1 MKKNY
6 FSNNYS
12 KQQKNNTYR
21 LNTEPSYI
29 PHKTEVSYQNNH
41 LSSQG
46 TTGET
51 KYIQTEKNLS
61 PKLIHK
67 ERPKQKGKKSN
78 ENKLYDLQHTLTIN
92 VKIIQDFLKPE
103 TLPQLNNQKIKKLQN
118 KIELISKLIIER
130 QSLKKEKEKEHGK
143 KLVNNQIYQE
153 VKRRKEENIK
163 MYKDTFEEYIGF
175 SKKKDITIRKS
186 NKKFNEI
193 QIYIRR
199 ESQSF
204 PKYKRIYANFS
215 MDNFIL
221 ENENMLRLKEKINSS
236 IAQRNITMPLLV
248 KEIEDMKNKN
258 YENNININTDNN
270 LNKIKDKRDA
280 EKKLEG
286 YMLIGEDILKDYENR
301 NFQIEQIFNK
311 ISYKCYKNYYNNVL
325 KYYNLLDNSKSQI
338 NDNFVSNI
346 FQQNSIDNNETNLSY
361 LYFDVMN
368 IGNNKSTFRMDDFS
382 NILNSKFG

>member
-118 KIELISKLIIER
+118 KIIHR
-130 QSLKKEKEKEHGK
+130 
-143 KLVNNQIYQE
+143 
-153 VKRRKEENIK
+153 
-163 MYKDTFEEYIGF
+163 
-175 SKKKDITIRKS
+175 
-186 NKKFNEI
+186 
-193 QIYIRR
+193 
-199 ESQSF
+199 
-204 PKYKRIYANFS
+204 
-215 MDNFIL
+215 
-221 ENENMLRLKEKINSS
+221 
-236 IAQRNITMPLLV
+236 
-248 KEIEDMKNKN
+248 
-258 YENNININTDNN
+258 
-270 LNKIKDKRDA
+270 
-280 EKKLEG
+280 
-286 YMLIGEDILKDYENR
+286 
-301 NFQIEQIFNK
+301 K
-311 ISYKCYKNYYNNVL
+311 ISIYSFKFRKALAFSSY
-325 KYYNLLDNSKSQI
+325 I
-338 NDNFVSNI
+338 N
-346 FQQNSIDNNETNLSY
+346 
-361 LYFDVMN
+361 LYFIKFFMAFPYCYIFFFRKAYIFF
-368 IGNNKSTFRMDDFS
+368 IGIFIHF
-382 NILNSKFG
+382 

>member
-118 KIELISKLIIER
+118 KIELISKLINER

-163 MYKDTFEEYIGF
+163 MYKDTYEEYIGF
-175 SKKKDITIRKS
+175 SKKKI
-186 NKKFNEI
+186 
-193 QIYIRR
+193 
-199 ESQSF
+199 
-204 PKYKRIYANFS
+204 
-215 MDNFIL
+215 
-221 ENENMLRLKEKINSS
+221 
-236 IAQRNITMPLLV
+236 
-248 KEIEDMKNKN
+248 
-258 YENNININTDNN
+258 
-270 LNKIKDKRDA
+270 
-280 EKKLEG
+280 
-286 YMLIGEDILKDYENR
+286 
-301 NFQIEQIFNK
+301 
-311 ISYKCYKNYYNNVL
+311 
-325 KYYNLLDNSKSQI
+325 
-338 NDNFVSNI
+338 
-346 FQQNSIDNNETNLSY
+346 
-361 LYFDVMN
+361 
-368 IGNNKSTFRMDDFS
+368 
-382 NILNSKFG
+382 